1 MQAGFESTSLC
12 FKNHR
17 SNRYAITAFIWST
30 LPDIVMIA
38 PAIIRLLPEISLL
51 NIAPTFLMGFLHP
64 AYMLS
69 LEITFLKI
77 YEGVPNTFQ
86 LLMGTID

>member
-1 MQAGFESTSLC
+1 M
-12 FKNHR
+12 
-17 SNRYAITAFIWST
+17 WST

-38 PAIIRLLPEISLL
+38 PAIIRLLPDISLL
-51 NIAPTFLMGFLHP
+51 NIAPTFAMDFLHP
-64 AYMLS
+64 AYMLTICFNTIG

-86 LLMGTID
+86 LLMVTIA